1 MDVVALSGADTM
13 VPTGTFA
20 DNLRDLGGGLV
31 SALLLV
37 LVVVVVVVVVVV
49 LVVLVLLL
57 LVLLLVVLVVV
68 VVVVVVVMPVLSF
81 MRAAMSHSSLSSL
94 PLPSS

>member
-1 MDVVALSGADTM
+1 MDVVAVSGADTM

-20 DNLRDLGGGLV
+20 DNLRDLGSGLV

-37 LVVVVVVVVVVV
+37 LVAVLLVVVVVVV
-49 LVVLVLLL
+49 LVLVLL
-57 LVLLLVVLVVV
+57 LVLLLLLVLVVLTVVV
-68 VVVVVVVMPVLSF
+68 VVTVLSF
-81 MRAAMSHSSLSSL
+81 MRAAISHSSLSSL